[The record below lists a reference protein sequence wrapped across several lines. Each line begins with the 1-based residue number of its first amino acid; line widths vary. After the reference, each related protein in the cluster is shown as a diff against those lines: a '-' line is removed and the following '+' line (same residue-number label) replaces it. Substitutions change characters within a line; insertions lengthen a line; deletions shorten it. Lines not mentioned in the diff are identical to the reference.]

1 MSDTPVRYPPIPY
14 GRGNFRSVR
23 LDRCL
28 YVDKTRFIRILEQER
43 FVFFIRPRRF
53 GKTLWLTMLNAYY
66 NRTQAKDFDA
76 VFAGTDIGREPTGN
90 RSRYVVLYLD
100 FSAFK
105 QALPTLEESF
115 DEHCTLHV
123 DHALRRNRDLF
134 DEDAARTILAPP
146 SINGKLQALFLYAID
161 HDIPL
166 YVLIDEYDNFANT
179 ILAHRGAEAY
189 HSFTHG
195 EGFFRNFFGTLKA
208 GTAESG
214 AIERLFVTG
223 VSPITMDDVT
233 SGFNIGANVSLRPG
247 FNEVLGFT
255 EAEVRDMLRM
265 YRDRGAIDQ
274 DPDAV
279 LDLMREWYDG
289 YRFAEEAGP
298 DIYNTDMVLYYLR
311 ESIANG
317 TPPRELIDS
326 NIRIDYGKLRHLLL
340 VNRQASA
347 RQRHEDARQEDVPA
361 YVPTGEAELNGNFDL
376 LRQVVA
382 EERVDV
388 HIRDSFP
395 LKRLTERESFLSLLH
410 YFGLLSIRAMVE
422 GRPRLG
428 IPNQTVKRLLFGHL
442 REAFEDIGAF
452 TADLYALEQRIHE
465 MAYRGA
471 WRPVFDHLADAVAR
485 QTGGARLHRGGEGA
499 ARVPGRLPGDH
510 GAFRVPLR
518 ARARRGLCRHL
529 PGAEPGELRG
539 HAPRLRGRA
548 QVRQARRAAGAGDR
562 GGGGGGGDAAPP
574 LPVRRNAGA
583 GVSHGAVHRSGAG
596 VPRLGAGAGGGR
608 RCAAEG
614 KLKASVPSNFRQRP
628 GHGDVAGISSA
639 EVEDPQAG
647 FGAIVRFAGLDWDG
661 ARLARAVAHAAF
673 HRLRAQEE
681 ESGFAD
687 KQPTA
692 PSFFRAGVAGSW
704 RSVLSA
710 RQVRALVDTHGTIME
725 RLGYLREAEAFL
737 ASRGSAGAPAA

>member
-1 MSDTPVRYPPIPY
+1 MSTTPPVHCPPIPY

-23 LDRCL
+23 LDGCL
-28 YVDKTRFIRILEQER
+28 YVDKTRFIRTLEQKR

-53 GKTLWLTMLNAYY
+53 GKTLWLTMLDAYY
-66 NRTQAKDFDA
+66 DRVVADEFDA
-76 VFAGTDIGREPTGN
+76 VFAGTDVGRAPTGS
-90 RSRYVVLYLD
+90 RSRYVVLYFD

-115 DEHCTLHV
+115 EEHCTLHV
-123 DHALRRNRDLF
+123 HDTLWRNRDLF

-146 SINGKLQALFLYAID
+146 SINGKLQALFLYARN
-161 HDIPL
+161 HRIPL

-255 EAEVRDMLRM
+255 EAEVRDLLRM

-347 RQRHEDARQEDVPA
+347 RQRHEGARQEDVPA

-410 YFGLLSIRAMVE
+410 YFGLLSIRATVE

-442 REAFEDIGAF
+442 REAFEDMGAF

-485 QTGGARLHRGGEGA
+485 QTGVRDYIAGEKVLQGFLA
-499 ARVPGRLPGDH
+499 AFLGTTGHFVFHSER
-510 GAFRVPLR
+510 
-518 ARARRGLCRHL
+518 
-529 PGAEPGELRG
+529 EL
-539 HAPRLRGRA
+539 
-548 QVRQARRAAGAGDR
+548 
-562 GGGGGGGDAAPP
+562 GGGYADICLAPNLASYVDMRHGYVVELKYVKRGERGERGEQAVDAA
-574 LPVRRNAGA
+574 
-583 GVSHGAVHRSGAG
+583 
-596 VPRLGAGAGGGR
+596 
-608 RCAAEG
+608 AAEAAAQLRRYLSDETLG
-614 KLKASVPSNFRQRP
+614 RQYP
-628 GHGDVAGISSA
+628 T
-639 EVEDPQAG
+639 
-647 FGAIVRFAGLDWDG
+647 VRFTGLALVFHGWELVRG
-661 ARLARAVAHAAF
+661 EAVAAA
-673 HRLRAQEE
+673 
-681 ESGFAD
+681 
-687 KQPTA
+687 P
-692 PSFFRAGVAGSW
+692 
-704 RSVLSA
+704 
-710 RQVRALVDTHGTIME
+710 
-725 RLGYLREAEAFL
+725 
-737 ASRGSAGAPAA
+737 

>member
-28 YVDKTRFIRILEQER
+28 YVDKTRFIRTLEQER

-53 GKTLWLTMLNAYY
+53 GKTLWLTMLDAYY
-66 NRTQAKDFDA
+66 DRTVADEFDA

-115 DEHCTLHV
+115 EEHCTLHV
-123 DHALRRNRDLF
+123 HDTLWRNRDLF

-146 SINGKLQALFLYAID
+146 SINGKLQALFLYARN
-161 HDIPL
+161 HRIPL

-208 GTAESG
+208 GTGRAG

-347 RQRHEDARQEDVPA
+347 RQRHEGARQEDVPA

-410 YFGLLSIRAMVE
+410 YFGLLSIRATVE

-465 MAYRGA
+465 MAYRGV

-485 QTGGARLHRGGEGA
+485 QTGVRDYIAGEKVLQGFLAAFLGTTGHFVFHSERELGGGYADVCLAPNLASYADMRHGYVVELKYVKRGERRERAIEEAAEEAAAQLRRYLSDETLEREYPTVRFMGLALVFHGWELVRGEA
-499 ARVPGRLPGDH
+499 VA
-510 GAFRVPLR
+510 
-518 ARARRGLCRHL
+518 
-529 PGAEPGELRG
+529 
-539 HAPRLRGRA
+539 APREVKA
-548 QVRQARRAAGAGDR
+548 ARRA
-562 GGGGGGGDAAPP
+562 
-574 LPVRRNAGA
+574 
-583 GVSHGAVHRSGAG
+583 SSG
-596 VPRLGAGAGGGR
+596 
-608 RCAAEG
+608 
-614 KLKASVPSNFRQRP
+614 
-628 GHGDVAGISSA
+628 
-639 EVEDPQAG
+639 
-647 FGAIVRFAGLDWDG
+647 
-661 ARLARAVAHAAF
+661 
-673 HRLRAQEE
+673 
-681 ESGFAD
+681 
-687 KQPTA
+687 
-692 PSFFRAGVAGSW
+692 
-704 RSVLSA
+704 
-710 RQVRALVDTHGTIME
+710 
-725 RLGYLREAEAFL
+725 
-737 ASRGSAGAPAA
+737 

>member
-28 YVDKTRFIRILEQER
+28 YVDKTRFIRTLEQER

-66 NRTQAKDFDA
+66 DRTQAKDFDA

-90 RSRYVVLYLD
+90 RSRYVALYFD

-115 DEHCTLHV
+115 EEHCTLHV

-146 SINGKLQALFLYAID
+146 SINGKLQALFLYARN
-161 HDIPL
+161 HRIPL

-347 RQRHEDARQEDVPA
+347 RQRHEGARQEDVPA

-410 YFGLLSIRAMVE
+410 YFGLLSIRATVE

-442 REAFEDIGAF
+442 REAFEDMGAF

-485 QTGGARLHRGGEGA
+485 QTGVRDYIAGEKVLQGFLA
-499 ARVPGRLPGDH
+499 AFLGTTGHFVFHSER
-510 GAFRVPLR
+510 
-518 ARARRGLCRHL
+518 
-529 PGAEPGELRG
+529 EL
-539 HAPRLRGRA
+539 
-548 QVRQARRAAGAGDR
+548 
-562 GGGGGGGDAAPP
+562 GGGYADVCLAPNLASYVDMRHGYVVELKYVKRGERRERAMEEAAEEAVTQLRRYLSDETLGREYPTVRFTGLALVFHGWELVRGEAVVAPP
-574 LPVRRNAGA
+574 L
-583 GVSHGAVHRSGAG
+583 
-596 VPRLGAGAGGGR
+596 
-608 RCAAEG
+608 
-614 KLKASVPSNFRQRP
+614 KAS
-628 GHGDVAGISSA
+628 
-639 EVEDPQAG
+639 
-647 FGAIVRFAGLDWDG
+647 
-661 ARLARAVAHAAF
+661 
-673 HRLRAQEE
+673 
-681 ESGFAD
+681 
-687 KQPTA
+687 
-692 PSFFRAGVAGSW
+692 
-704 RSVLSA
+704 
-710 RQVRALVDTHGTIME
+710 
-725 RLGYLREAEAFL
+725 
-737 ASRGSAGAPAA
+737 